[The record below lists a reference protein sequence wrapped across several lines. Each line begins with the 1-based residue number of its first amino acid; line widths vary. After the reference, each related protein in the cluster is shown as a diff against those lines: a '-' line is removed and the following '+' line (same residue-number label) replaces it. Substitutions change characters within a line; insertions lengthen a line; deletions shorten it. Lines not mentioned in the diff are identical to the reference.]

1 MKGKR
6 RGARLLLAVLLA
18 AILVL
23 SLAACA
29 KTYTVTFD
37 SAGGSAVASVEAKSK
52 KTIEE
57 PAAPTRD
64 GYAFEKWLKPDG
76 TEFLFGTDTITGDIT
91 LTASWKINSY
101 TVTFVT
107 GGGTSVGPQSVEH
120 NGKAVKPDDPEKSG
134 EIFAGWYK
142 DSGFKSVFDFA
153 KETITGSITV
163 YARFELPAENTY
175 TVKFSGTTTEIAAR
189 ETNDAGI
196 LTDLPKPEE
205 SGKEFVGW
213 WMSDFED
220 AEKLT
225 CEYTGQVLKQNITL
239 YAVWK
244 SGSPLV
250 SVNENGVT
258 WESMG
263 VNVSYRVEITA
274 PDLTKETRTVG
285 TTEYEYDFGSKPAG
299 EYVITVTYNNK
310 TTTVYYNN
318 KALARVC
325 LFEVNG
331 FELQFNA
338 VANAQKYLITIE
350 CGNTSSEHVAGHTQ
364 YDNGASTV
372 FDFSQCEMRA
382 EGIRFVVKAIA
393 EGYIGSESEE
403 YVFERHLEE
412 VTGLSVKAED
422 ETIVWN
428 NVSGAQYYEYKINDG
443 AWTRYERAVSLK
455 EMEPG
460 EIRISVRAVAHGYN
474 NSEPAEYTYIKTRLA
489 TPVEITVDGD
499 ELKWNAVTGAESYT
513 VLIDGTEY
521 PATGNSMRLPADADW
536 TSMQISVRANG
547 ATEAENSLYSD
558 VKRFAATLEGRVEY
572 KEGYLEW
579 SSIIG
584 ALKYAVKLNGG
595 EAEELSGTTTRYKVE
610 FDRKGLNV
618 IEICYYDGVGTA
630 SEWEPVEVE
639 VYEVTLRYNMEGYES
654 YGTLYRAQNDPL
666 ELPAEEV
673 ELVGYNFDYWMGET
687 SGTQYVK
694 TKLEDAAD
702 LTLYAHWTAKEYT
715 VTFNVIGGTMDGSLT
730 MKVSYRLGYSFP
742 VPESVNTTKTFL
754 GWYDSP
760 NNVGIKY
767 TDHTGKGTDVW
778 ITAGDKT
785 LYAGWVDVFVMT
797 KTTQTLNGQ
806 TVEGYSV
813 KKGAGIDL
821 LKEVKVPA
829 EYDGLPV
836 VDITS
841 GAFDRCFNLVKILI
855 PDTIKNIEYGS
866 SGGNS
871 TGSPFSYCHAL
882 MDVEIY
888 VAHPG
893 LVYET
898 RYTSIDGVLF
908 EYRDTDN
915 RSDLQLNYMPTARRG
930 DYEIPYGVTVLPTNV
945 FGDTNYLTWI
955 TVPASVTRIDDS
967 AFSALYLEK
976 IEFLAQPD
984 GETEQTLSLSDR
996 AFAGASNVVEL
1007 VLPTRFVFDSKYFSY
1022 MMDLER
1028 IYFTN
1033 DNWAYRSM
1041 DGLVVN
1047 NAADT
1052 IVYAPRTFSGENGV
1066 FTIPTGITKIAA
1078 NAFSNAYAASK
1089 DKTLWYGCKNITK
1102 LVVPEWVQTIG
1113 EAAFRSCSNINSIEF
1128 LGDAGSVE
1136 LTIET
1141 RAFHGCK
1148 NLTKI
1153 TLPANLVSLGKYAF
1167 GDCAIYSN
1175 SVPLSKLTDV
1185 DVQVTKSEMGEDGT
1199 LRCNVL
1205 AVDAFR
1211 IDPESEYSRERI
1223 HTVENVKIGAGVGIF
1238 DIGGVFGNMLQ
1249 KVDVDVNNL
1258 NFASEDGVVYSKS
1271 FDEIMFY
1278 PSLKEGEFVLHE
1290 NVVTINAGVF
1300 AGATLLTK
1308 VTLGEKVT
1316 SIGDNAFKGC
1326 TGLTQVVFAD
1336 AASVAEGHALT
1347 IGDSAFE
1354 DCYYLADIVLPA
1366 YLTEI
1371 GNRAFV
1377 ECSRSLTEITVPG
1390 SVKTVG
1396 NEAFT
1401 ICRSLVTVT
1410 FEEGVETIGKEVFKN
1425 CGSLKTVNFP
1435 ASLVSVAEGDDSPFT
1450 NMFYG
1455 CGSIDKVNIAEGN
1468 VKYASVDGIVYGY
1481 TEKGEEG
1488 SKVNVITDL
1497 LYCPVGA
1504 SGVDGIVDIPKTIER
1519 IFAGAFTN
1527 NKNITEIK
1535 FSEGIE
1541 GELDIGEDAFNGCKK
1556 LSTLALPTGF
1566 KVMKTGL
1573 LNGCSSLVTLTI
1585 PNTVTEMQVDIFKG
1599 CNNIENII
1607 FEEGNEGTPLVLADG
1622 TYEVIYDSGSGAP
1635 TAQINAVF
1643 YGCKKLGTIE
1653 FPARLTK
1660 LPSYIFPMGCAPEIL
1675 ILPSSITEIAAN
1687 AFYWTR
1693 KVGYE
1698 TFPAQR
1704 LTSVRFKDISSSRL
1718 EKIGDSAF
1726 YGNGNL
1732 AEFQFPDSLKE
1743 IGNHAFY
1750 GCKSMQTVAFD
1761 TENSMLAAVGK
1772 SAFESCSNLQS
1783 VTIPDASESI
1793 GASAFSSC
1801 AALSDLNLPENG
1813 KLKAIGASAFSGCKA
1828 LTSVTVPASVET
1840 IGASAFSTCSALT
1853 SVVFAV
1859 YPEDHEHAGKN
1870 SLVSIGDSAFN
1881 QTSLTSFTIMESISE
1896 SGVMLG
1902 ASLFNKVKTLRSI
1915 TLSKSVVSIESM
1927 VKGSYVTEISIP
1939 NDSLYL
1945 NADETLPLIYNGE
1958 GTMIQLTF
1966 GPLGDENGV
1975 FRVPE
1980 GTTIIGERAF
1990 SGQSF
1995 KKVILPYTVR
2005 EIGTFAFENCFNLEE
2020 VAVETDSA
2028 SGEGGY
2034 SNLTTVGEAAF
2045 NYCYSLKKV
2054 DFSRTRITH
2063 IQKQTFYHCEALSE
2077 MLLPSTLE
2085 IIGLATDSTTDGN
2098 AFAYCRSLT
2107 AIELPEG
2114 LKRINGA
2121 SNFAFSGLEEIEF
2134 PESLEFVGDATF
2146 KYTENFK
2153 KATFNSDMTWKTS
2166 TFYGYIFQ
2174 YSSVE
2179 EVVLSEKMTTLSPN
2193 MFENAKSL
2201 KIVTY
2206 NGYVPKDQSRFEE
2219 GLENVLPPLVNTV
2232 PYELFNNCAM
2242 LRSMDLSNITTYS
2255 VYSASSSYNT
2265 VFGNCTSLEKVTL
2278 NSTLTSLVGRMFSGC
2293 TSLTS
2298 IDLPDTLTFLGKEKT
2313 FEKSG
2318 LVSIKIPQGVKNF
2331 GTTETDCAA
2340 NSSVYLFDGCASL
2353 ETVIL
2358 PSSPVDFKIGGYVF
2372 RGCTALKTIKCGNEG
2387 EANKLDGVTL
2397 VGQYAFSGS
2406 AIENLNLPDV
2416 ETVGTYA
2423 FGVKSADYD
2432 KGTYVSGL
2440 KTVSLPKLN
2449 TFGTY
2454 MFSYCKELTSVTLSE
2469 NAEALGNYMFDGCSA
2484 LSTLTL
2490 PSKLQFLGTYTFR
2503 NSGITEIEIPASVEH
2518 IGTSK
2523 GSSAAVSSK
2532 AYVFQNCT
2540 QLTSVTL
2547 PAGLKT
2553 IGAYVFDNCPLLET
2567 ITYDGSEQNALPA
2580 TVTVVGDYTFRGC
2593 AALEELDISGVKT
2606 AGTDLFQNCAS
2617 LENVTLGTSLTSLP
2631 NYMFNGCSSLL
2642 SIDLSSVKTLG
2653 TNIFQN
2659 CSSLEEVTLGADL
2672 TTLPNYT
2679 FDGCS
2684 ALASI
2689 DLENIKSVGTYCFR
2703 NCASL
2708 QTAELPAAT
2717 SVGNYAF
2724 NACSGLTTA
2733 KLPVVTSLG
2742 TYVFYDC
2749 VKLSNVQLNMELK
2762 TIPESAFRDC
2772 KALETI
2778 QLPNQLETIDTY
2790 AFRESGLIRI
2800 EFPALLTYVDFSAF
2814 GYCYNLELIVAPNVE
2829 GGYYVDEETGWLM
2842 DTEGTLLM
2850 TLGNLEGNVVVPEGV
2865 KAIGASAFEGRR
2877 SMTGVQLP
2885 DTLERIGRL
2894 AFWQTG
2900 LTSIVIPAS
2909 VVEIEYKAFAYSY
2922 IETAE
2927 LNCKDAVF
2935 GESVFTNCP
2944 NLISAT
2950 FCDGFE
2956 VLGNKMFQ
2964 YCDKLETVNL
2974 PASIVFM
2981 GVETFRYSGLQRI
2994 TIPEGVEHLG
3004 SESGVAAIVGTNN
3017 YLFADCAKLTSV
3029 VLPSGLATMSA
3040 QCFRNCT
3047 ALESITYTGFEGEGN
3062 SLPTSL
3068 TLVGSFAFSNTTML
3082 KQLAMPGVTDVGQY
3096 VFGHSKDPELASGI
3110 ETVSLPS
3117 LRTIGVGMF
3126 RNCTALKNVTL
3137 GEGLETLGSYMF
3149 YNCTSLESID
3159 LPSSITYLST
3169 YTFQNSGLTSIEIP
3183 ASVEHM
3189 GTTANTAATAS
3200 TNNSLFAGCTSL
3212 TSVVLPAG
3220 LLTMGSNTFKDCTSL
3235 SRVIYSGYEGTDNVL
3250 PQGLSV
3256 IGSSSFANCAFDNI
3270 TIPEALKTTNKN
3282 VFTGCALERLVY
3294 NAIAMTTTSVFKDM
3308 VTLETVEFGDKVTSI
3323 PGQTFYGCTNLKNVT
3338 LPETI
3343 ESISYDAFRDCNS
3356 MTEIVLPE
3364 SAILESG
3371 RVFWGWTPEQKI
3383 YVKQSAYMAFRLWDT
3398 SWMEECRATIIWD
3411 YTETQA

>member
-6 RGARLLLAVLLA
+6 RGARILLAVMLA

-91 LTASWKINSY
+91 LTASWRINSY

-107 GGGTSVGPQSVEH
+107 GGGTSVSPQSVEH

-142 DSGFKSVFDFA
+142 DSGFKSAFDFA
-153 KETITGSITV
+153 NETITGNITV
-163 YARFELPAENTY
+163 YARFELPAENIY

-189 ETNDAGI
+189 ETNEAGI
-196 LTDLPKPEE
+196 LTDLPKPQE
-205 SGKEFVGW
+205 SGKEFAGW

-220 AEKLT
+220 GEKLT

-244 SGSPLV
+244 SDSPLA

-274 PDLTKETRTVG
+274 PDATTETRTVG

-310 TTTVYYNN
+310 TTTVYFNN
-318 KALARVC
+318 KALARVSV
-325 LFEVNG
+325 FAVDG
-331 FELQFNA
+331 FTLKFNK
-338 VANAQKYLITIE
+338 VENAEKYLVTVI
-350 CGNTSSEHVAGHTQ
+350 CGNESHEHTQ
-364 YDNGASTV
+364 QFTDAENTSGL
-372 FDFSQCEMRA
+372 FDFSQCEMRE

-393 EGYIGSESEE
+393 DGYIGSESEE
-403 YVFERHLEE
+403 YVFERHLGEI
-412 VTGLSVKAED
+412 TGLTVKAED
-422 ETIVWN
+422 ETIIWN

-443 AWTRYERAVSLK
+443 AWTRYDRAVSLK

-474 NSEPAEYTYIKTRLA
+474 NSETAEYTYIKTRLA

-513 VLIDGTEY
+513 VQIDGEEY
-521 PATGNSMRLPADADW
+521 TATGNSMKLPADADW
-536 TSMQISVRANG
+536 TNMQISVRANG

-572 KEGYLEW
+572 NEGYLEW

-584 ALKYAVKLNGG
+584 ALKYAVRLNGG

-630 SEWEPVEVE
+630 SEWETIEVE
-639 VYEVTLRYNMEGYES
+639 VYEITLRYNMEGYES

-666 ELPAEEV
+666 ELPDEEV
-673 ELVGYNFDYWMGET
+673 ELVGYNFNYWMGET

-694 TKLEDAAD
+694 TTLEEAAD

-730 MKVSYRLGYSFP
+730 MKVSYRLGYTFP

-760 NNVGIKY
+760 NNMGIKY
-767 TDHTGKGTDVW
+767 TDNTGKGTDVW
-778 ITAGDKT
+778 MTAGDKT

-797 KTTQTLNGQ
+797 KTTQNINGQ

-821 LKEVKVPA
+821 LTEVKVPA

-841 GAFDRCFNLVKILI
+841 GAFDSCRKLLRISI

-871 TGSPFSYCHAL
+871 TGSPFSYCSSL
-882 MDVEIY
+882 MNVDIY

-908 EYRDTDN
+908 EYRDTEN
-915 RSDLQLNYMPTARRG
+915 RTNLQLNYMPTARRG
-930 DYEIPYGVTVLPTNV
+930 VYEIPYGVKVLPTNV

-984 GETEQTLSLSDR
+984 GENEQPLTLDDR
-996 AFAGASNVVEL
+996 AFADASNVVEL

-1033 DNWAYRSM
+1033 DDWNFRAV

-1047 NAADT
+1047 RAADT

-1066 FTIPTGITKIAA
+1066 FTIPNGITKIEA
-1078 NAFSNAYAASK
+1078 NAFSNAYAATS

-1102 LVVPEWVQTIG
+1102 LIVPEWVESIG
-1113 EAAFRSCSNINSIEF
+1113 EAAFRSCSGINSIEF
-1128 LGDAGSVE
+1128 LGDEGSTP
-1136 LTIET
+1136 LTIGS
-1141 RAFHGCK
+1141 RAFHSCNG
-1148 NLTKI
+1148 LTKV
-1153 TLPANLVSLGKYAF
+1153 TLPANLVSLGIYAF
-1167 GDCAIYSN
+1167 GSCTG
-1175 SVPLSKLTDV
+1175 LTDV
-1185 DVQVTKSEMGEDGT
+1185 DVQVVKNDVDEFGT
-1199 LRCNVL
+1199 VRCNVL

-1211 IDPESEYSRERI
+1211 IAPESENSTSISQKIY
-1223 HTVENVKIGAGVGIF
+1223 TVQNVKIGAGVGIF

-1336 AASVAEGHALT
+1336 AASVAEGHTMT
-1347 IGDSAFE
+1347 IGESAFE
-1354 DCYYLADIVLPA
+1354 GCYYLAEIVLPA

-1371 GNRAFV
+1371 GNRAFAA
-1377 ECSRSLTEITVPG
+1377 CSRSLTEITVPG

-1401 ICRSLVTVT
+1401 ICHALITVT
-1410 FEEGVETIGKEVFKN
+1410 FEEGVETIGTEVFKN
-1425 CGSLKTVNFP
+1425 CGALKTVNFP
-1435 ASLVSVAEGDDSPFT
+1435 ASLVSVAEGDESPFT

-1488 SKVNVITDL
+1488 SKENVITDL

-1504 SGVDGIVDIPKTIER
+1504 SGVDGVVDIPKTIER
-1519 IFAGAFTN
+1519 IFAGAFKN
-1527 NKNITEIK
+1527 NKNIIEIK

-1541 GELDIGEDAFNGCKK
+1541 GDLDIGEDAFNGCQK
-1556 LSTLALPTGF
+1556 LAAITLPSGF

-1573 LNGCSSLVTLTI
+1573 FNGCSSLVTLTI

-1622 TYEVIYDSGSGAP
+1622 TYKQISGSGAP

-1660 LPSYIFPMGCAPEIL
+1660 LPSYVFPLGCAPEIL
-1675 ILPSSITEIAAN
+1675 VLPSSVTEIAAN
-1687 AFYWTR
+1687 AFYWTTS
-1693 KVGYE
+1693 VGYE
-1698 TFPAQR
+1698 YFPQQP
-1704 LTSVRFKDISSSRL
+1704 LTSVRFTDISTSKL
-1718 EKIGDSAF
+1718 EKIGESAF
-1726 YGNGNL
+1726 YNNANL

-1743 IGNHAFY
+1743 IGNKAFY
-1750 GCKSMQTVAFD
+1750 GCKSMQTIAFD
-1761 TENSMLAAVGK
+1761 TEDSMLATIGD
-1772 SAFESCSNLQS
+1772 SAFYSCSILQS
-1783 VTIPDASESI
+1783 VTIPNATETI

-1801 AALSDLNLPENG
+1801 AVLDDLNLPENG
-1813 KLKAIGASAFSGCKA
+1813 ILKTLGASAFSGCKA
-1828 LTSVTVPASVET
+1828 LTSVVIPASVET

-1859 YPEDHEHAGKN
+1859 YPQEHEHAGKN

-1881 QTSLTSFTIMESISE
+1881 QTSLTSFTVEESISE
-1896 SGVMLG
+1896 TGVTLG
-1902 ASLFNKVKTLRSI
+1902 ASLFNKVKTLKGI

-1939 NDSLYL
+1939 DDSLYL
-1945 NADETLPLIYNGE
+1945 NADETLPLIYNSE

-1975 FRVPE
+1975 FRIPE

-1995 KKVILPYTVR
+1995 KKIIIPYTLR
-2005 EIGTFAFENCFNLEE
+2005 EIGIYAFENCFNLEE

-2034 SNLTTVGEAAF
+2034 SNLTTVGEGAF
-2045 NYCYSLKKV
+2045 KYCYVLKKV
-2054 DFSRTRITH
+2054 DFSRTRITR
-2063 IQKQTFYHCEALSE
+2063 IQKETFYHCEALSE
-2077 MLLPSTLE
+2077 ILLPSTLK
-2085 IIGLATDSTTDGN
+2085 IIGMESKSTLSGY
-2098 AFAYCRSLT
+2098 AFSYCRALEY
-2107 AIELPEG
+2107 IELPEG
-2114 LKRINGA
+2114 FEYINGTD
-2121 SNFAFSGLEEIEF
+2121 NFSYSGLAEIDF
-2134 PESLEFVGDATF
+2134 PESMKYVEYQNFQ
-2146 KYTENFK
+2146 YTENLK
-2153 KATFNSDMTWKTS
+2153 KATFNGNIDPTTS
-2166 TFYGYIFQ
+2166 TSYGIFYN
-2174 YSSVE
+2174 SSVE
-2179 EVVLSEKMTTLSPN
+2179 QVVLSDKMTTLSPN
-2193 MFENAKSL
+2193 LFQNAKSL

-2206 NGYVPKDQSRFEE
+2206 NGYVPTDRSQFEE
-2219 GLENVLPPLVNTV
+2219 GLENVLPPQVNNV
-2232 PYELFNNCAM
+2232 PYQLFSGCTS

-2255 VYSASSSYNT
+2255 VYSASSNYNA
-2265 VFGNCTSLEKVTL
+2265 VFQNCTSLEKVTL
-2278 NSTLTSLVGRMFSGC
+2278 NSTLNSLVGRMFSGC

-2318 LVSIKIPQGVKNF
+2318 IISIEIPSGVKNF
-2331 GTTETDCAA
+2331 GTTETACAA
-2340 NSSVYLFDGCASL
+2340 TSSVNLFDGCVSL

-2358 PSSPVDFKIGGYVF
+2358 PSNLSDFKIGGYVF
-2372 RGCTALKTIKCGNEG
+2372 RGCTALETIKCGKDG
-2387 EANKLDGVTL
+2387 VANKLDGVTL

-2406 AIENLNLPDV
+2406 AIKTLNLPDV
-2416 ETVGTYA
+2416 DSVGTYA
-2423 FGVKSADYD
+2423 FGVKSDDYT
-2432 KGTYVSGL
+2432 KGNYVSGL
-2440 KTVSLPKLN
+2440 ESVSLPKLN

-2454 MFSYCKELTSVTLSE
+2454 MFSYCKELTSVTLGDD
-2469 NAEALGNYMFDGCSA
+2469 AEALANYMFDGCSA

-2490 PSKLQFLGTYTFR
+2490 PSKLKFLGTYTFR

-2523 GSSAAVSSK
+2523 GSSAAVSSN

-2580 TVTVVGDYTFRGC
+2580 TVTVVGNYTFRGC

-2606 AGTDLFQNCAS
+2606 AGTYLFQNCSS
-2617 LENVTLGTSLTSLP
+2617 LESIVLGSNLTSLP
-2631 NYMFNGCSSLL
+2631 NYMFSGCSSLL
-2642 SIDLSSVKTLG
+2642 SVDLSSVKTLG
-2653 TNIFQN
+2653 TYMFQN
-2659 CSSLEEVTLGADL
+2659 CSSLEEVTLGSDMTAL
-2672 TTLPNYT
+2672 SNYA

-2684 ALASI
+2684 SLTSI
-2689 DLENIKSVGTYCFR
+2689 NLESIKTIGTYCFQ
-2703 NCASL
+2703 NCKAL
-2708 QTAELPAAT
+2708 RTVELPEAT

-2724 NACSGLTTA
+2724 YGCSELTTA
-2733 KLPVVTSLG
+2733 KLPAVTSLG
-2742 TYVFYDC
+2742 TNSFREC

-2762 TIPESAFRDC
+2762 TIPNSAFRYC

-2778 QLPNQLETIDTY
+2778 QLPNALETIDTY

-2800 EFPALLTYVDFSAF
+2800 EFPALLTSVDFSAF

-2829 GGYYVDEETGWLM
+2829 GGFYIDEETGWLM

-2850 TLGNLEGNVVVPEGV
+2850 TLGNIEGQVVIPEGV
-2865 KAIGASAFEGRR
+2865 TAVGASAFEGRR
-2877 SMTGVQLP
+2877 SMTGVQFP
-2885 DTLERIGRL
+2885 STLQRIGRL

-2900 LTSIVIPAS
+2900 LTSVVIPAS
-2909 VVEIEYKAFAYSY
+2909 VVEIGDQAFAYSY
-2922 IETAE
+2922 VQTAE
-2927 LNCKDAVF
+2927 LNCKDAVI
-2935 GESVFTNCP
+2935 SDLVFAHCP
-2944 NLISAT
+2944 YLISAT

-2964 YCDKLETVNL
+2964 YCDMLETVNL
-2974 PASIVFM
+2974 PSSVVFM
-2981 GVETFRYSGLQRI
+2981 GVETFRYSALQSI
-2994 TIPEGVEHLG
+2994 VIPESVEHLG
-3004 SESGVAAIVGTNN
+3004 AQANVAAAVGENN
-3017 YLFADCAKLTSV
+3017 YLFADCARLTSV
-3029 VLPSGLATMSA
+3029 VLPSNLATMAA

-3062 SLPTSL
+3062 SLPASL
-3068 TLVGSFAFSNTTML
+3068 TLVGRYAFANTVML
-3082 KQLAMPGVTDVGQY
+3082 KQLSMPGVADVGQY
-3096 VFGHSKDPELASGI
+3096 VFGDTSNPELASGI

-3137 GEGLETLGSYMF
+3137 GDGLETLGSYMF

-3270 TIPEALKTTNKN
+3270 TIPEALKTTNSN

-3343 ESISYDAFRDCNS
+3343 ESISYAAFRDCNS

-3364 SAILESG
+3364 NAILESG

-3383 YVKQSAYMAFRLWDT
+3383 YVKQSAYMAFRLWNT